1 MLLALVVR
9 FVVRP
14 WERWYERRKAKALA
28 IADARLFY
36 LARFEP
42 HTLTELFG

>member
-1 MLLALVVR
+1 MLFALFVR
-9 FVVRP
+9 FLTRP
-14 WERWYERRKAKALA
+14 LEHWRERRKAKALA

-42 HTLTELFG
+42 DTLTELFG